1 MRTTHRGYIPYR
13 HRHRYIIPLYYIMS
27 YVLDTNIQSNTIY
40 LDTREAERRNP
51 FFVFSLNTTLRPPL
65 NANMLLSVQNVSFN
79 NTFYNVTSSNNLIS
93 FNYDAGQGN
102 NKLAIEIPVGI
113 YNVYTFIGYIN
124 NILNTYYGANR
135 VVLQYDTNTFT
146 ITIFPNLL
154 TEIINID
161 NYPTTC
167 GNLIGVSKDDDN
179 NYIFPVVRTPF
190 LGGFQV
196 RLPNPVD
203 FTGTPYVFLKI
214 QNVNLTN
221 INSRGE
227 ITDTLLR
234 IPMNAQQGQVIHYRP
249 TELVRFLLG
258 DAELSTIAIRFTDL
272 ENTNLQIRGEVQL
285 VLRIEYKYPAEDR
298 QAQQG
303 TIDYF
308 IRKERER
315 LEALEEDDD
324 DEDEGSL
331 L

>member
-1 MRTTHRGYIPYR
+1 
-13 HRHRYIIPLYYIMS
+13 MS
-27 YVLDTNIQSNTIY
+27 YILDTNIQSNTIY
-40 LDTREAERRNP
+40 LDTREAERRSP
-51 FFVFSLNTTLRPPL
+51 FFLFHLNTTLRPPL

-79 NTFYNVTSSNNLIS
+79 NTFYNITASNNLIS
-93 FNYDAGQGN
+93 FNYDAGQSD
-102 NKLAIEIPVGI
+102 NKLTIEIPIGI

-124 NILNTYYGANR
+124 NILNTYYGTNS

-179 NYIFPVVRTPF
+179 NFIFPVVRTPF

-203 FTGTPYVFLKI
+203 FTGTPYIFLKI

-234 IPMNAQQGQVIHYRP
+234 IPMNAQQGQVVHYRP

-272 ENTNLQIRGEVQL
+272 ENNNLQIRGEVQL
-285 VLRIEYKYPAEDR
+285 VLRIEYKYPAEER

-315 LEALEEDDD
+315 LEQLEDEDEEEEDD
-324 DEDEGSL
+324 GTL